1 MKTLL
6 IPSATLIPKEMRNR
20 FGEIPAILYPLN
32 GMPLIE
38 HIYRQY
44 KDIVDNIVLVLHKKK
59 ELAIDYVTTKG
70 LNIKVIE
77 LDKMYD
83 LGYTVFKGMEYICQN
98 DSAEEVYINFADTL
112 VFDELSSLCKDT
124 FYCVQE
130 KLNDT
135 WTFFE
140 LDNAGSIKMI
150 YDKTETTDNEE
161 PPELSMFVGCFY
173 ICESIDFF
181 KYLSAAIEIEN
192 RPSDSFYIA
201 IKMYSA
207 CHSVEFSIAQE
218 WFDVGHSENYLHART
233 GVQARVFN
241 TIEID
246 ETRGILKKTSINK
259 DKFINEINWYL
270 KLPNKLQYLI
280 PRIYNYSTAR
290 ENPFIEMECYGY
302 NTLHELFLYGQLPL
316 YRWQNIFEK
325 LRFVIRDMGRY
336 SVVGAEDILRSM
348 RDIYILKTID
358 RLDSLRKVSE
368 FSSFFASEIVI
379 NNKQYHSLDYYMR
392 ILPDVLEKKLLN
404 GKNLS
409 FSIIHGDLC
418 FSNILLEESHGFM
431 RVIDPRGEFG
441 VFDIYGDVRYEI
453 AKLLHSIE
461 GKYDFIIEDMFKINV
476 HNNEITYIIHHKT
489 DGILSVF
496 KDVFKTELKNYN
508 DIKLIE
514 STLFLSMIP
523 LHNDYP
529 NRQFAMLA
537 TGIILLDEVLKESFY
552 E

>member
-6 IPSATLIPKEMRNR
+6 IPSATLIPKEMRNK
-20 FGEIPAILYPLN
+20 FGEIPAVLYPLN
-32 GMPLIE
+32 GMPIIE

-44 KDIVDNIVLVLHKKK
+44 KSIVDNIVLVVYKKK
-59 ELAIDYVTTKG
+59 ELAIDYVKTKG
-70 LNIKVIE
+70 LDIEIIE
-77 LDKMYD
+77 LDEMHD
-83 LGYTVFKGMEYICQN
+83 LGYTIYKGMEYICQN
-98 DSAEEVYINFADTL
+98 SIKGSVYINFADTL
-112 VFDELSSLCKDT
+112 IFDDLSLFSKDT
-124 FYCVQE
+124 FFCVQE

-135 WTFFE
+135 WTFFQLAE
-140 LDNAGSIKMI
+140 NGSIRNI
-150 YDKTETTDNEE
+150 YDKTEFVANEE

-173 ICESIDFF
+173 ISKVINFYM
-181 KYLSAAIEIEN
+181 YLSSAVELTQQ
-192 RPSDSFYIA
+192 PYDSFYMA
-201 IKMYSA
+201 VKVYSEN
-207 CHSVEFSIAQE
+207 HSVQFVVAQE
-218 WFDVGHSENYLHART
+218 WFDIGHSENYLHAKT

-246 ETRGILKKTSINK
+246 EARGILKKTSINK
-259 DKFINEINWYL
+259 DKFINEIKWYL

-280 PRIYNYSTAR
+280 PRIYNYSIAR
-290 ENPFIEMECYGY
+290 ENPYIEMECYGY

-325 LRFVIRDMGRY
+325 LRFVICDMGRY
-336 SVVGAEDILRSM
+336 SVTGTEDILRSM
-348 RDIYILKTID
+348 RDMYILKTVN
-358 RLDSLRKVSE
+358 RLDSLRKVPE
-368 FSSFFASEIVI
+368 FHSFFKDDIFI
-379 NNKQYHSLDYYMR
+379 NNNRYHSLDFYMQ
-392 ILPDVLEKKLLN
+392 ILPNIIEEKLLN
-404 GKNLS
+404 CNNLR
-409 FSIIHGDLC
+409 FNIIHGDLC
-418 FSNILLEESHGFM
+418 FSNILLEENHGFM

-441 VFDIYGDVRYEI
+441 LFDIYGDVRYEM

-461 GKYDFIIEDMFKINV
+461 GKYDFIIEDMFKINI
-476 HNNEITYIIHHKT
+476 HGNEITYGIHHKA

-496 KDVFKTELKNYN
+496 QDVFRIELEQYQ

-537 TGIILLDEVLKESFY
+537 TGIVLLDEVLKESFY